1 MADGNLKEDLE
12 MVFGKLENFLK
23 TETVVGEP
31 IKVGEATLVPF
42 VTVSFGCGGGGGK
55 GRADKDLEGD
65 GSGMGACARVVPN
78 AVLVIKGD
86 DVTMLPIKNKGGLE
100 NLMKMVPDIVK
111 KFAPGEKKQDVE
123 ATEEKEE

>member
-1 MADGNLKEDLE
+1 MVDNNLKEDLE

-31 IKVGEATLVPF
+31 IKVGETTLVPF
-42 VTVSFGCGGGGGK
+42 ITVSFGCGGGGGTGK
-55 GRADKDLEGD
+55 DDKNMEGG
-65 GSGMGACARVVPN
+65 GSGIGACAKVAPN

-86 DVTMLPIKNKGGLE
+86 DITMLPIKNRGGLE

-111 KFAPGEKKQDVE
+111 KFTPDGKKQDE
-123 ATEEKEE
+123 EIEEEKED

>member
-1 MADGNLKEDLE
+1 MVDNNLKEDLE

-23 TETVVGEP
+23 TKTVVGEP

-42 VTVSFGCGGGGGK
+42 ITVSFGCGGGNGTGKDDKNMEGG
-55 GRADKDLEGD
+55 
-65 GSGMGACARVVPN
+65 GSGLGACAKVVPN

-86 DVTMLPIKNKGGLE
+86 DIKMLPIKNRGGLE

-111 KFAPGEKKQDVE
+111 KFTPDGKKQDE
-123 ATEEKEE
+123 AEEEKEE